1 MLFCSDYVQELEDK
15 FVPTMK
21 ANYCLWPLAHV
32 INFALVP
39 TRHRV
44 LYANVVSVA
53 GTYLLSR
60 AAAGDFSKPRE
71 VLFDG
76 VNVKMD

>member
-1 MLFCSDYVQELEDK
+1 MQ
-15 FVPTMK
+15 
-21 ANYCLWPLAHV
+21 ANYMLWPLAHA
-32 INFALVP
+32 INFAFVP

-44 LYANVVSVA
+44 LCANVVSVA

-76 VNVKMD
+76 FNVKC